1 MSTEVKELA
10 IVKRIM
16 KALKLDEAGKIG
28 KFLRQ
33 EIKTFNEAIDGL
45 KLKLQILELKRKQAV
60 AESDRNIEDAKEA
73 VEAAYDNIT
82 LENVANNAAMSS
94 FSSQYWDGINS
105 AEGKLKRL
113 EEQSKL
119 DKERYDKDV
128 AEIQEQIDKYQARI
142 KKISK
147 EA

>member
-16 KALKLDEAGKIG
+16 KALKLDEAGKIS

-33 EIKTFNEAIDGL
+33 EIKTFNERIDGL
-45 KLKLQILELKRKQAV
+45 KLNLQILELKRKEAV
-60 AESDRNIEDAKEA
+60 ASSDRNIEDAKEA

-82 LENVANNAAMSS
+82 MENVSNNAAMTQYSS
-94 FSSQYWDGINS
+94 VYWRGIERAEAALKELEDG
-105 AEGKLKRL
+105 AKE
-113 EEQSKL
+113 SKEAHE
-119 DKERYDKDV
+119 KAV
-128 AEIQEQIDKYQARI
+128 AEINEQIAKYQARI